1 VGLQVGNTVSGAVLV
16 ETIFSRNG
24 VGRLA
29 QEAVLRQD
37 IPVVLA
43 IVAVSATAFV
53 VINLIVDLLYP
64 WLDPRI
70 THSPKVA

>member
-1 VGLQVGNTVSGAVLV
+1 VLV

-43 IVAVSATAFV
+43 IVAISAAAFV
-53 VINLIVDLLYP
+53 VVNLLVDLLYP
-64 WLDPRI
+64 IFDPRI
-70 THSPKVA
+70 THAPAAPTAA